1 MATKAK
7 FNWQSH
13 DIWVLWHQ
21 AGNLTSRTEEA
32 ALAPYGVTPQQF
44 VVLIKLKFADG
55 PVTITELAN
64 ETCRNANTISML
76 IDRMVKAGLVR
87 RSRNLPDRRALR
99 ITITRKGEEKL
110 DSAIRPSMEFTER
123 QLSCFTDAELRTL
136 VRLLEKLKKKSF
148 EELDQED
155 TTVKPGARSAKA
167 VESFWAKSGSKK

>member
-21 AGNLTSRTEEA
+21 AGSLTSRTEEA

-44 VVLIKLKFADG
+44 AVLIKLKFADG
-55 PVTITELAN
+55 PVTITDLAN

-87 RSRNLPDRRALR
+87 RIRNLPDRRALR

-110 DSAIRPSMEFTER
+110 NLATKPGMKLVDR
-123 QLSCFTDAELRTL
+123 QLSCFTNEEIRTL

-148 EELDQED
+148 EELGKED
-155 TTVKPGARSAKA
+155 TTVKTGAKSAQS
-167 VESFWAKSGSKK
+167 VERFWAKSDSKA